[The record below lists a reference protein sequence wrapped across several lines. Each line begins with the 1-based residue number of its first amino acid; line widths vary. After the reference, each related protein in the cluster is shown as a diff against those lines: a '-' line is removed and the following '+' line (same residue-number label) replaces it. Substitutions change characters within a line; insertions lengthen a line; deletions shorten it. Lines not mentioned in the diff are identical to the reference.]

1 MTEFSINKDRKIDVI
16 AIGRVTI
23 DFNPNEINRPLDES
37 RTFSK
42 YLGGSPANV
51 VIGLSRLGKKA
62 GFIGKVSNDQFGR
75 YVKKVFEHEGVDTS
89 HVVTST
95 GNDTLGLTFTEM
107 KSPTE
112 SSILMYRSEASDL
125 KLNVSEIDEAYISKA
140 KILLVSGT
148 ALAASPSREA
158 VFKAI
163 EFAKK
168 HQVKI
173 IFDLDYRNYT
183 WRNDEETAIYYSLV
197 ARQSSLM
204 IGSREEFDLT
214 GGLLGHT
221 ELSDEEI
228 ASYWMNEGPNEIV
241 VIKHGKEGSS
251 AFTRNHKKVKVPA
264 YPAKVLKSFGGGDA
278 HGSAMIYC
286 LLENYGIEKAL
297 HFASA
302 SAAINIG
309 SHSSSESLPTVD
321 EIKAYMEKVGS
332 PFEKIQG

>member
-1 MTEFSINKDRKIDVI
+1 MAFSINKDREIDVI

-23 DFNPNEINRPLDES
+23 DFNPNEINRPLEKS
-37 RTFSK
+37 RTFTK

-51 VIGLSRLGKKA
+51 VIGLSRLGKKV
-62 GFIGKVSNDQFGR
+62 GFIGKISNDQFGR
-75 YVKKVFEHEGVDTS
+75 YVKQIFEREGVDTS
-89 HVVTST
+89 HIVTST
-95 GNDTLGLTFTEM
+95 GDDKLGLTFTEM
-107 KSPTE
+107 KSATE
-112 SSILMYRSEASDL
+112 SSILMYRNESSDL
-125 KLNVSEIDEAYISKA
+125 KLDVSEIDEEYISKA

-163 EFAKK
+163 EFARK
-168 HQVKI
+168 HQVRI
-173 IFDLDYRNYT
+173 IFDLDYRSYT
-183 WRNDEETAIYYSLV
+183 WNSKEETAIYYSLV
-197 ARQSSLM
+197 ARQSSLI

-214 GGLLGHT
+214 GGLLGHAK
-221 ELSDEEI
+221 LNDLEI
-228 ASYWMNEGPNEIV
+228 ANYWMNEGQNEIV
-241 VIKHGKEGSS
+241 VIKHGSKGSS
-251 AFTRNHKKVKVPA
+251 AFTNDHQQVKVPA
-264 YPAKVLKSFGGGDA
+264 YPANVLKSFGGGDA

-286 LLENYGIEKAL
+286 LLENYSIEKAL

-321 EIKAYMEKVGS
+321 EIKAYMKKVGN

>member
-1 MTEFSINKDRKIDVI
+1 MAEFSINRDKEIDVI

-23 DFNPNEINRPLDES
+23 DLNPNEINRPLEES

-51 VIGLSRLGKKA
+51 AIGLSRLGKKV
-62 GFIGKVSNDQFGR
+62 GFVGKVSNDQFGR
-75 YVKKVFEHEGVDTS
+75 YVKEVFEREGVDTS
-89 HVVTST
+89 HIVTST

-112 SSILMYRSEASDL
+112 SSLLMYRSEVSDL
-125 KLNVSEIDEAYISKA
+125 KLNVSEIDEDYISKA

-168 HQVKI
+168 HHVKI
-173 IFDLDYRNYT
+173 IFDLDYRSYT
-183 WRNDEETAIYYSLV
+183 WRNDDETAIYYSLV
-197 ARQSSLM
+197 ARQSSLI
-204 IGSREEFDLT
+204 IGSRQEFDLT
-214 GGLLGHT
+214 GGLLNHAK
-221 ELSDEEI
+221 LSDEEI
-228 ASYWMNEGPNEIV
+228 ADYWMNEGLNEII
-241 VIKHGKEGSS
+241 VIKHGKDGSS
-251 AFTRNHKKVKVPA
+251 AFTKDHRQVKVPA

-286 LLENYGIEKAL
+286 LLENYDIEKAL

-309 SHSSSESLPTVD
+309 SHSSSESLPTV
-321 EIKAYMEKVGS
+321 EKIKSYMDKVGK
-332 PFEKIQG
+332 PFEEIQG